1 MYEGVDTVVLYE
13 ELAYQDI
20 VPLAWRPLSAPLTPE
35 QQGVIADRNLRLLQA
50 CTALEE
56 HGQVEKPDENSPHSA
71 DILRLDMK
79 MNLLLDL
86 VGRILIANQPR
97 PKAAHVRFN
106 ALGAV
111 FKLPDTPLQ
120 PGNEGIVEIQLKDFL
135 VEPLRLIGRVAN
147 VSPEGQVKVKFIH
160 PGEAIANL
168 IEKLAFRRHR
178 RQVADQRQ
186 PKGGFDPMRTG
197 RFKR

>member
-20 VPLAWRPLSAPLTPE
+20 VPLAWKPLTAAMTLE
-35 QQGVIADRNLRLLQA
+35 QQGVISDRNLRLLQA

-71 DILRLDMK
+71 DIMRLDMK

-86 VGRILIANQPR
+86 VGRILVANQPR
-97 PKAAHVRFN
+97 PKATHVRFN

-111 FKLPDTPLQ
+111 FKLPELRLQ
-120 PGNEGIVEIQLKDFL
+120 LGDEGVVEIQLKDFL

-147 VSPEGQVKVKFIH
+147 ISPEGQIKVKFIH

-186 PKGGFDPMRTG
+186 PKGFDPMRTG

>member
-1 MYEGVDTVVLYE
+1 MYEGTDTVVLYE

-20 VPLAWRPLSAPLTPE
+20 VPLAWKPLSAPLPAE
-35 QQGVIADRNLRLLQA
+35 MQGTIADRNLRLLQA

-86 VGRILIANQPR
+86 VGRILVANQPR
-97 PKAAHVRFN
+97 PKPAHVRFN
-106 ALGAV
+106 ALGAM
-111 FKLPDTPLQ
+111 FRLPDLHLQ
-120 PGNEGIVEIQLKDFL
+120 PGNEGMLEIQLKDFL

-147 VSPEGQVKVKFIH
+147 VSPEGQVKVKFVH

-186 PKGGFDPMRTG
+186 PKGFDPMRTG
-197 RFKR
+197 RFKRP